1 MNYFLLIL
9 TVVVPFNDINDI
21 TGCQGN
27 IILVFLLVVS
37 CHYVFF
43 KHHWCP
49 DLLVLLIICSV
60 SMNIFLLPIIKTGTR
75 SHNRGRRP

>member
-9 TVVVPFNDINDI
+9 TVVVLFNDINNI

-37 CHYVFF
+37 CHYVLHAQTSLVPTSRSPHHLQY
-43 KHHWCP
+43 KHEHFIMTNYF
-49 DLLVLLIICSV
+49 DQYLLLKHRLL
-60 SMNIFLLPIIKTGTR
+60 
-75 SHNRGRRP
+75 

>member
-9 TVVVPFNDINDI
+9 TVVVLFNDINNI

-37 CHYVFF
+37 CHYVLL
-43 KHHWCP
+43 KHHWCSH
-49 DLLVLLIICSV
+49 LVLPIIYST
-60 SMNIFLLPIIKTGTR
+60 SMNILL
-75 SHNRGRRP
+75 